1 MMLVIGLTGSIGMGK
16 STLAG
21 MFRTFGI
28 AVHDSDLAVHQLY
41 KGKAKEVIGKEFPGS
56 VLNAEIDRTEL
67 SKIVMTD
74 HSALKRLESI
84 VHPMVEEHRQDF
96 LLAESIRGARMAV
109 CDVPLLF
116 EKNMDPSF
124 NVIVLATA
132 KFETQKTRVL
142 ARDRMTEDLFQTIIA
157 KQIPDLEKRK
167 RAHYLV
173 DTERGL
179 DFSFRQIKSFI
190 QCCATRAN
198 N

>member
-1 MMLVIGLTGSIGMGK
+1 MLVIGLTGSIGMGK
-16 STLAG
+16 SALAG

-41 KGKAKEVIGKEFPGS
+41 KGKAKEVIGKEFPDS
-56 VLNAEIDRTEL
+56 VLNTEIDRKKL

-74 HSALKRLESI
+74 RSALKRLETI

-124 NVIVLATA
+124 HVIVLATA

-157 KQIPDLEKRK
+157 KQIPDLEKRR

-190 QCCATRAN
+190 QCCPTRAN